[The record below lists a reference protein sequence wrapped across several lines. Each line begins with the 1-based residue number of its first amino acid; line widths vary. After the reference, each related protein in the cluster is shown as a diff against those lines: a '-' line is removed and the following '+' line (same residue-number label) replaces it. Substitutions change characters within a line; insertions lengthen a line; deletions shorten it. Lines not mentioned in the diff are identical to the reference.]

1 MLGAKNAV
9 ELDQSACFDV
19 YSVPCKKDSRKKQI
33 MHRPIAPGARMYTAS
48 FSCQVH
54 AGTVKQWSGI
64 GQLIRLHVLI
74 ASTDVDGRTADVD
87 D

>member
-1 MLGAKNAV
+1 M

-19 YSVPCKKDSRKKQI
+19 YSVPCKKDSREKQI
-33 MHRPIAPGARMYTAS
+33 MHRPMAPGARMCTGG
-48 FSCQVH
+48 FSCQAH
-54 AGTVKQWSGI
+54 AGTVRQWGGI
-64 GQLIRLHVLI
+64 GQLIRLLI

>member
-33 MHRPIAPGARMYTAS
+33 MHRPIAPKARMCTAS

-54 AGTVKQWSGI
+54 AGTVRQWSGI
-64 GQLIRLHVLI
+64 GQLIRLLI
-74 ASTDVDGRTADVD
+74 VSTDVDGRTADVD